1 MPLPEVAEIVGL
13 TLLCSVPVVIAGAL
27 IVRLAHPRSLAVSM
41 VALVLIPVLAT
52 VTGVLGASRFMITET
67 FERTGLVLMI
77 VALVTIPA
85 AVMLARFQAR
95 RTVWE
100 KQIREAERAAERSRR
115 RLVAFVSH
123 DLRTP
128 LAGIRAVSEAIS
140 DGMLSTDEIR
150 DSAKHIEAESIR
162 LSAMVDDLFEMSK
175 INAGAVTV
183 PFDAVALDEVV
194 DEVAVAHRPT
204 AERAGVSLSTE
215 LPDAP
220 VQVTGSGR
228 ALVRILG
235 NLVAN
240 AIAHT
245 PEGGRVTLSVGGD
258 GQYAWVR
265 VDDTGVGIAE
275 ADVPLEETCLVVI
288 GRGTSDSDANGNVAK
303 VARMLWEGMG
313 FAHAEIGY
321 SGVAHPRTEVA
332 VERALDELPTVAALV
347 SAPATLAQRP
357 VVVGFGPCGMFAAL
371 LLAQPALAQTGAM
384 QVQPRHAK
392 PLANLC
398 RFPRRLQQ
406 FGGTLVVG
414 ERGGAGVAAA
424 SFDVHRG
431 IEHQQQFGR
440 QRLGPAHE
448 ALGRAEGADVD
459 HRRGT
464 GRRGPA
470 ARAARSYRRP
480 AHPDRD
486 DAPRRLRIH
495 GLRRLRGGLGRQAR
509 PRSGPH
515 RDAARAREGGRRRQP
530 VLHGRAVGRPAPA
543 RGRRSAACCAHS

>member
-13 TLLCSVPVVIAGAL
+13 TLLCSVPVVVAGAL

-275 ADVPLEETCLVVI
+275 ADLMRVFDVAYRGSNGRVP
-288 GRGTSDSDANGNVAK
+288 RPDST
-303 VARMLWEGMG
+303 LP
-313 FAHAEIGY
+313 
-321 SGVAHPRTEVA
+321 SGSGLGLAI
-332 VERALDELPTVAALV
+332 AAGL
-347 SAPATLAQRP
+347 
-357 VVVGFGPCGMFAAL
+357 
-371 LLAQPALAQTGAM
+371 
-384 QVQPRHAK
+384 
-392 PLANLC
+392 
-398 RFPRRLQQ
+398 
-406 FGGTLVVG
+406 
-414 ERGGAGVAAA
+414 AAA
-424 SFDVHRG
+424 
-431 IEHQQQFGR
+431 HQGTVTAQNLPVGARFEV
-440 QRLGPAHE
+440 RLP
-448 ALGRAEGADVD
+448 
-459 HRRGT
+459 
-464 GRRGPA
+464 
-470 ARAARSYRRP
+470 
-480 AHPDRD
+480 
-486 DAPRRLRIH
+486 I
-495 GLRRLRGGLGRQAR
+495 GGG
-509 PRSGPH
+509 
-515 RDAARAREGGRRRQP
+515 
-530 VLHGRAVGRPAPA
+530 
-543 RGRRSAACCAHS
+543 